1 MRKLVSLFLCA
12 LLIAAL
18 AIPAA
23 AAANTVTIESPEE
36 AKAGE
41 AFTLTLHADALE
53 SYAFG
58 VLLEIPDGLTVGAD
72 AVKNTVSAENGGYP
86 ITYTGEGEVGVGHWF
101 IDPETQGSE
110 TQKTTYTGDFGTIT
124 LTAAEAGTYTI
135 SGDLSYYT
143 DAGVQTATVSLEV
156 VVGESDAL
164 AGDMNGDGEV
174 TDADAIY
181 LLWHTFYPEDF
192 PVTGNVDVNGDG
204 EVTDADA
211 IYLLWHT
218 FYPEDFPL

>member
-23 AAANTVTIESPEE
+23 AAANTVTIEPPEE

-58 VLLEIPDGLTVGAD
+58 VILAIPDGLTVGAD

-101 IDPETQGSE
+101 IDSENQGSE
-110 TQKTTYTGDFGTIT
+110 TQKTTYTGDFGTVT

-143 DAGVQTATVSLEV
+143 DAGVQTTAVSVEV
-156 VVGESDAL
+156 VVGESDVLLGDADGNGRVLPKDAAMILQYYLGNLADEDVVVAALDVDGNGRILPKDAAL
-164 AGDMNGDGEV
+164 ALQ
-174 TDADAIY
+174 IY
-181 LLWHTFYPEDF
+181 L
-192 PVTGNVDVNGDG
+192 GN
-204 EVTDADA
+204 
-211 IYLLWHT
+211 
-218 FYPEDFPL
+218 